1 MKKRLAALALSLLLL
16 FLCLPASAAES
27 VYFTAA
33 GSYLLPLSDSS
44 MPFWSGGYLYIPSAI
59 FSGAGREALDV
70 AQVLNNAQ
78 NRLVLY
84 SSGRSLTFDLTSNF
98 ASADDG
104 NYYYPGAIRR
114 NGNVFVP
121 AYVVTHYF
129 DLTYSV
135 IEVDHGSLV
144 WVRQPSYTL
153 SDKLY
158 ADAAKHSMD
167 SVYAAYLRA
176 KEQAQQ
182 GDSSTALPGAPEY
195 TPPSAQPSTP
205 SVPATPETP
214 EDPEAPALAGRRLR
228 LCIQADSSA
237 GALLDVLESC
247 GVRATFFAS
256 QDFLSREGGLL
267 RRMAAG
273 GYGIGLLADGAD
285 PEFSVLEQLE
295 AGNQALCQATCGMT
309 RLAYLQNASSQN
321 LMEAEAEGCRSLRP
335 TLHWDGLETA
345 ASADALL
352 RRAAAQQGNTVIW
365 LTSVSTTGLRALIT
379 AVREAGGQCT
389 DWTET
394 S

>member
-1 MKKRLAALALSLLLL
+1 MKKRIAALALGLLLL
-16 FLCLPASAAES
+16 FLCFPASATES

-33 GSYLLPLSDSS
+33 GSNLLPLSDST
-44 MPFWSGGYLYIPSAI
+44 MPFWSSGYLYIPSAI

-70 AQVLNNAQ
+70 SQVLNTAQ

-98 ASADDG
+98 ASGDDG
-104 NYYYPGAIRR
+104 NYYYPGAARR

-121 AYVVTHYF
+121 AYVVTRYF

-158 ADAAKHSMD
+158 ADAAKYSMD
-167 SVYAAYLRA
+167 SVYASYLRA

-182 GDSSTALPGAPEY
+182 GDSSGVLPGAPGASEY
-195 TPPSAQPSTP
+195 TPPAIQPAPPSA
-205 SVPATPETP
+205 PASPENP
-214 EDPEAPALAGRRLR
+214 EDPVLTGRSLR
-228 LCIQADSSA
+228 LCIQADNSA
-237 GALLDVLESC
+237 GALLDVLESY
-247 GVRATFFAS
+247 GVQATFFAS
-256 QDFLSREGGLL
+256 PDFLAREGGLL

-273 GYGIGLLADGAD
+273 GYGIGILADGAD

-295 AGNQALCQATCGMT
+295 AGNQALYQATCGMT
-309 RLAYLQNASSQN
+309 RLAYLQNASAQN
-321 LMEAEAEGCRSLRP
+321 LLESEAEGCRSLRP
-335 TLHWDGLETA
+335 GLSWEGLESA
-345 ASADALL
+345 ASADSLL
-352 RRAAAQQGNTVIW
+352 RRAAGRQGSTTVW
-365 LTSVSTTGLRALIT
+365 LSSVSTVGLRSLIT

-389 DWTET
+389 GWTET